1 MNTTSNQIR
10 RLLDIARWY
19 YIQKNGKPRMKRVS
33 AANEKR
39 FPREYRKVL
48 ADNNLLGSML
58 TKYVMDKENL
68 SLADAWKKVKD
79 MVGLAPSR
87 YDSRMM

>member
-1 MNTTSNQIR
+1 MNTINNQTR
-10 RLLDIARWY
+10 RLLDIAKWY
-19 YIQKNGKPRMKRVS
+19 YIQPNGKPRMKRVS

-48 ADNNLLGSML
+48 ADNNLYVSKL
-58 TKYVMDKENL
+58 TKYIMKKEVI
-68 SLADAWKKVKD
+68 SLTDAWNKVKD

-87 YDSRMM
+87 YDQG

>member
-1 MNTTSNQIR
+1 MNTINNQTR
-10 RLLDIARWY
+10 RLLDIAKWY
-19 YIQKNGKPRMKRVS
+19 YIQPNGKPRMKRVS

-48 ADNNLLGSML
+48 ADNNLYVSRL
-58 TKYVMDKENL
+58 TKYIMGKEVI
-68 SLADAWKKVKD
+68 SLTDAWNKVKD

-87 YDSRMM
+87 YET

>member
-1 MNTTSNQIR
+1 MNTINNQTR
-10 RLLDIARWY
+10 RLLDIAKWY
-19 YIQKNGKPRMKRVS
+19 YIQPNGKPRMKRVS

-48 ADNNLLGSML
+48 ADNNLYVSRL
-58 TKYVMDKENL
+58 TKYIMGKEVI
-68 SLADAWKKVKD
+68 SFTDAWNKVKD

-87 YDSRMM
+87 YET